1 MTGYNALLRVI
12 TCYYVI
18 YGEKIISS
26 IDFSISQNFIC
37 CARVLVMTG
46 YNALFPVITCYYA
59 MRRKYNFFTEFLN
72 FSEFKL
78 LRERSRYDRL

>member
-26 IDFSISQNFIC
+26 INFSISQNFIC

-46 YNALFPVITCYYA
+46 YNVLLRVITCYYDIYGE
-59 MRRKYNFFTEFLN
+59 KIIPLIN
-72 FSEFKL
+72 FSEF
-78 LRERSRYDRL
+78 LRI